1 MAEQQPSSEFV
12 AVTADDIIEN
22 RRFEWQRFTKFTTY
36 AIVAVVALLLLL
48 LIFVA

>member
-12 AVTADDIIEN
+12 AVKADDIIEN

-36 AIVAVVALLLLL
+36 AIGAVVTLLLLL
-48 LIFVA
+48 LLFVA